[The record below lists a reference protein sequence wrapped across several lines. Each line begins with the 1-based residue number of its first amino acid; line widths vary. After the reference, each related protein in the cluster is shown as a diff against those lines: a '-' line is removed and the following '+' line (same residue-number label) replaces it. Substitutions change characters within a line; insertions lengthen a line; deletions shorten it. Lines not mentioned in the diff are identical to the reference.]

1 MPAKN
6 SLKQYVENSYYHIY
20 NRGVEKRLIFLD
32 EQDHGIFLSY
42 LKEYLLPKNIN
53 FLQSIIAS
61 PTTPSKE
68 KSRALKRLRLNNFH
82 GEITLIAYS
91 LMPNHFH
98 FLIKQKSALSID
110 KFMNSLATRY
120 TMYFNRKYKRV
131 GALFQAVY
139 KAVIVETDI
148 QLLYLTKY
156 LHRQALRKP
165 RYFSAKKS
173 ASKGEAL
180 RSWKVVQ
187 PCSYPEY
194 LGQRKTEW
202 VKPDE
207 VLYFFS
213 RENPLLSYRAFIE
226 EFEDLSMIQNITL
239 E

>member
-1 MPAKN
+1 
-6 SLKQYVENSYYHIY
+6 
-20 NRGVEKRLIFLD
+20 
-32 EQDHGIFLSY
+32 
-42 LKEYLLPKNIN
+42 
-53 FLQSIIAS
+53 
-61 PTTPSKE
+61 
-68 KSRALKRLRLNNFH
+68 
-82 GEITLIAYS
+82 
-91 LMPNHFH
+91 
-98 FLIKQKSALSID
+98 
-110 KFMNSLATRY
+110 
-120 TMYFNRKYKRV
+120 MYFNRKYKRV